1 MMRLS
6 QLLIS
11 SFDMP
16 TPLIKL
22 KDIHKDYV
30 NDDVVT
36 SVLHG
41 VSFAIQE
48 GEFVA
53 IMGPSGSG
61 KSTLMHIL
69 GFLDTVSS
77 GVYQFKGQD
86 VSRLVDDQLAIMRR
100 KEVGFV
106 FQSFNLLPRTSVLE
120 NVALP
125 MIYDQIPEAERKVL
139 AEKALK
145 IVGLDHR
152 LEHLSNQLSG
162 GERQRVAIARAVAGN
177 PSIIFADEP
186 TGNLDTRTGVEVL
199 KMFQELHTKG
209 RTIIMIT
216 HEQEAAE
223 FAERIISIRDGQIIS
238 DRTGHKRRTDRYTK

>member
-1 MMRLS
+1 
-6 QLLIS
+6 
-11 SFDMP
+11 MP
-16 TPLIKL
+16 APLIKL
-22 KDIHKDYV
+22 NDVHKDYV
-30 NDDVVT
+30 NDEVVT

-41 VSFAIQE
+41 VSLEIQE

-69 GFLDTVSS
+69 GFLDSVTS
-77 GVYQFKGQD
+77 GVYEFKGQD
-86 VSRLVDDQLAIMRR
+86 VSRLNDDHLAIMRR

-125 MIYDQIPEAERKVL
+125 MIYDRIPEAQREEI
-139 AEKALK
+139 AIKALK
-145 IVGLDHR
+145 TVGLEHR

-186 TGNLDTRTGVEVL
+186 TGNLDTKTGVEVL
-199 KMFQELHTKG
+199 TMFQDLHEKG
-209 RTIIMIT
+209 HTIIMIT

-223 FAERIISIRDGQIIS
+223 FAERIVSIRDGQIIS
-238 DRTGHKRRTDRYTK
+238 DSNGHNRRTKGFNK